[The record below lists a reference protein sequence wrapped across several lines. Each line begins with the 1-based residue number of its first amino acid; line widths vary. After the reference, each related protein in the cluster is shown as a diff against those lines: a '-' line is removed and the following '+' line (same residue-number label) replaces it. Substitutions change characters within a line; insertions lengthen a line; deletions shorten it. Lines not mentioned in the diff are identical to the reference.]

1 MIQAEMENLL
11 KEIQD
16 LSIEKQRAA
25 IWFTRNFG
33 LLEKL
38 LRGEKI
44 ENLSEEIE
52 RAKVKKDDY
61 LFLLLSLK
69 KMIKE

>member
-11 KEIQD
+11 KEIED
-16 LSIEKQRAA
+16 LSIEKQRVA

-44 ENLSEEIE
+44 ENLSKEIE
-52 RAKVKKDDY
+52 RAKAKKDDY

-69 KMIKE
+69 KYIEE